1 MAGSCSAVCWD
12 SFSLGSIVQK
22 GKFSAAAALL
32 VRMLKKV
39 DFLQEDKRRTTSASH
54 TLGSVY
60 WGVGNGE
67 APLHPPPTHT
77 KNVFLDRTPTSSS
90 Q

>member
-1 MAGSCSAVCWD
+1 MAGSCNAVCWD

-32 VRMLKKV
+32 VRTLKKV

-67 APLHPPPTHT
+67 APLPPHT
-77 KNVFLDRTPTSSS
+77 QKNVFLDRTPTSSS